1 MQKSKITKDS
11 SNLKNV
17 INYDDIKKFL
27 NVNRFK
33 FFLFLFLLNSCVGP
47 EVLRSANRQNITK
60 ININDSSF
68 TVISIMGQEGTSGL
82 LDNVTNP
89 YTKEIL
95 MHKGQNYSIWYYYTE
110 RIGEKNWENGVTPV
124 VFLNDKVI
132 GVGWRSM
139 EKLELDSKS
148 STIRIK

>member
-1 MQKSKITKDS
+1 MK
-11 SNLKNV
+11 NLIV
-17 INYDDIKKFL
+17 ILIIF
-27 NVNRFK
+27 
-33 FFLFLFLLNSCVGP
+33 LNSCVGY
-47 EVLRSANRQNITK
+47 ESLRGANRVNITK
-60 ININDSSF
+60 IKIGDSLSAV
-68 TVISIMGQEGTSGL
+68 TNIMGQEGTLGL
-82 LDNVTNP
+82 ADNFTNP

-95 MHKGQNYSIWYYYTE
+95 THKGQNYSIWYYYTE

-124 VFLNDKVI
+124 IFLNDKVI

>member
-1 MQKSKITKDS
+1 MFFPEVIHIKIIQI
-11 SNLKNV
+11 NLIFICYFKKLIMKNLIV
-17 INYDDIKKFL
+17 ILIIF
-27 NVNRFK
+27 
-33 FFLFLFLLNSCVGP
+33 LNSCVGY
-47 EVLRSANRQNITK
+47 ESLRGANRVNITK
-60 ININDSSF
+60 IKIGDPLSAV
-68 TVISIMGQEGTSGL
+68 TSIMGQEGTVGL
-82 LDNVTNP
+82 ADNFTNP

-95 MHKGQNYSIWYYYTE
+95 THKGQNYSIWYYYTE